1 MVELKSSIPIGAITE
16 ISPKGSTIGVK
27 VEKNKINLPFYGPNL
42 APRQKKDT
50 YKLRRPIC
58 NPWGQCG
65 CNKYCCFDEIYFEDL
80 NKP

>member
-42 APRQKKDT
+42 APR
-50 YKLRRPIC
+50 
-58 NPWGQCG
+58 
-65 CNKYCCFDEIYFEDL
+65 
-80 NKP
+80 